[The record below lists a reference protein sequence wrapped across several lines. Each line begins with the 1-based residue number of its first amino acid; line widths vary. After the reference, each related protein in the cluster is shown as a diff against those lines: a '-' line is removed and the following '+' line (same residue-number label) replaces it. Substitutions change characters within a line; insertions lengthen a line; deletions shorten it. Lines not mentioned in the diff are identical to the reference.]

1 MRPLSEDE
9 TKVFFEKLSTYIG
22 RNIKHLIDR
31 PDEEYCFRLHK
42 ERVYYLSQAL
52 VRRAAHAER
61 GKLVHLGTCFG
72 KFTKSLKF
80 RLHVTCL
87 DYLAQFA
94 KYKVWVKPSSELS
107 YLYGNNVLK
116 AGLGR
121 ITENTPQ
128 YQVRRPAWRR
138 RAPCCRRATPA
149 SRSMDSVCMRAG
161 APVTAAWC
169 AGGGGV
175 LDGGRT
181 VGVWRDCKVCDNSNA
196 HTHARTHARM
206 YACTHVG
213 MHVCTYTNTNT
224 HTHTQNPGRR
234 RTVEKCQRQTWLSS
248 TRFCD

>member
-1 MRPLSEDE
+1 MRELG
-9 TKVFFEKLSTYIG
+9 YQ
-22 RNIKHLIDR
+22 
-31 PDEEYCFRLHK
+31 EYCFRLHK

-52 VRRAAHAER
+52 ARRAAHAER

-128 YQVRRPAWRR
+128 YQVRRPA
-138 RAPCCRRATPA
+138 PPPA
-149 SRSMDSVCMRAG
+149 SRSRAAPCGVPPCISVM
-161 APVTAAWC
+161 
-169 AGGGGV
+169 
-175 LDGGRT
+175 
-181 VGVWRDCKVCDNSNA
+181 
-196 HTHARTHARM
+196 
-206 YACTHVG
+206 
-213 MHVCTYTNTNT
+213 
-224 HTHTQNPGRR
+224 RR
-234 RTVEKCQRQTWLSS
+234 RGTCEAGQRP
-248 TRFCD
+248 

>member
-1 MRPLSEDE
+1 LRELG
-9 TKVFFEKLSTYIG
+9 YQ
-22 RNIKHLIDR
+22 
-31 PDEEYCFRLHK
+31 EYCFRLHK

-52 VRRAAHAER
+52 ARRAAHAER

-128 YQVRRPAWRR
+128 YQVRRPAR
-138 RAPCCRRATPA
+138 PPA
-149 SRSMDSVCMRAG
+149 SRSRAAPCGVPPCISVM
-161 APVTAAWC
+161 
-169 AGGGGV
+169 
-175 LDGGRT
+175 
-181 VGVWRDCKVCDNSNA
+181 
-196 HTHARTHARM
+196 
-206 YACTHVG
+206 
-213 MHVCTYTNTNT
+213 
-224 HTHTQNPGRR
+224 RR
-234 RTVEKCQRQTWLSS
+234 RGKCEAGQRQ
-248 TRFCD
+248 

>member
-1 MRPLSEDE
+1 MRELG
-9 TKVFFEKLSTYIG
+9 YQ
-22 RNIKHLIDR
+22 
-31 PDEEYCFRLHK
+31 EYCFRLHK

-52 VRRAAHAER
+52 ARRAAHAER

-128 YQVRRPAWRR
+128 YQVRH
-138 RAPCCRRATPA
+138 PA
-149 SRSMDSVCMRAG
+149 SSRAARPRPG
-161 APVTAAWC
+161 AVRPPVACPLRLRHATARGVRGLPAPVK
-169 AGGGGV
+169 
-175 LDGGRT
+175 GRL
-181 VGVWRDCKVCDNSNA
+181 V
-196 HTHARTHARM
+196 
-206 YACTHVG
+206 
-213 MHVCTYTNTNT
+213 
-224 HTHTQNPGRR
+224 RR
-234 RTVEKCQRQTWLSS
+234 G
-248 TRFCD
+248 

>member
-9 TKVFFEKLSTYIG
+9 TKIFFEKLSNYIG

-31 PDEEYCFRLHK
+31 PDEEFCFRLHK

-52 VRRAAHAER
+52 ARRAAHAER
-61 GKLVHLGTCFG
+61 DKLVHMGTCFG

-121 ITENTPQ
+121 ITENTPM
-128 YQVRRPAWRR
+128 YQVPSLDHF
-138 RAPCCRRATPA
+138 APIHPDRMPTHQHACC
-149 SRSMDSVCMRAG
+149 
-161 APVTAAWC
+161 
-169 AGGGGV
+169 
-175 LDGGRT
+175 
-181 VGVWRDCKVCDNSNA
+181 VGVSP
-196 HTHARTHARM
+196 HS
-206 YACTHVG
+206 YTHVSSK
-213 MHVCTYTNTNT
+213 T
-224 HTHTQNPGRR
+224 GRA
-234 RTVEKCQRQTWLSS
+234 
-248 TRFCD
+248 

>member
-9 TKVFFEKLSTYIG
+9 TKIFFEKLSTYIG

-42 ERVYYLSQAL
+42 ERVYYLSQSLA
-52 VRRAAHAER
+52 RRAAHAER

-128 YQVRRPAWRR
+128 YQGVVVYSMADVPLGFGVTARSTQDCRKVPATDVVVFHQADVGEYLREEDTNFTGVAPTGESAADNELIRAKTKKKKKPMEAQGRGSGGKAAKRPAQNLGGDKK
-138 RAPCCRRATPA
+138 RAKKA
-149 SRSMDSVCMRAG
+149 
-161 APVTAAWC
+161 
-169 AGGGGV
+169 
-175 LDGGRT
+175 
-181 VGVWRDCKVCDNSNA
+181 
-196 HTHARTHARM
+196 
-206 YACTHVG
+206 
-213 MHVCTYTNTNT
+213 
-224 HTHTQNPGRR
+224 
-234 RTVEKCQRQTWLSS
+234 
-248 TRFCD
+248 

>member
-9 TKVFFEKLSTYIG
+9 TKIFFEKLSTYIG

-52 VRRAAHAER
+52 ARRAAHAER
-61 GKLVHLGTCFG
+61 AKLVHMGTCFG

-128 YQVRRPAWRR
+128 YQGVVVY
-138 RAPCCRRATPA
+138 
-149 SRSMDSVCMRAG
+149 SMADVPLG
-161 APVTAAWC
+161 FGVTARSTQDCRKVPATDVVVFHQSDVGEYLREEDTNFTGV
-169 AGGGGV
+169 AATGESAADNELIRTKTKKKKVQQQAPGGGGTKGAGAKGANTEGKRPPAAA
-175 LDGGRT
+175 GGDKKRAK
-181 VGVWRDCKVCDNSNA
+181 RA
-196 HTHARTHARM
+196 
-206 YACTHVG
+206 
-213 MHVCTYTNTNT
+213 
-224 HTHTQNPGRR
+224 
-234 RTVEKCQRQTWLSS
+234 
-248 TRFCD
+248 